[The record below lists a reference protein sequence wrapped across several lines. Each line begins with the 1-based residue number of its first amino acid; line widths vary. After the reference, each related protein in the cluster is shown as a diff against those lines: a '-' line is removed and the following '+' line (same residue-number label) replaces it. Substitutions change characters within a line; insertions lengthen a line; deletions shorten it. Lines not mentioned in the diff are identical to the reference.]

1 MENLTTYKYNDGCT
15 ESKTLRCLNAVRCQ
29 NDPVKLNG
37 NSSSTV
43 IAQFGIVCKVKI
55 RNQFSYFNIKASFEE
70 NKLEKV
76 LDKNKNHVQYKQLL
90 STRDI
95 FKDQK
100 SSYQTL
106 YVRRLAE
113 VCFQE
118 FLPYLWFNHM
128 DLLDYV
134 TSPLLAP

>member
-1 MENLTTYKYNDGCT
+1 M
-15 ESKTLRCLNAVRCQ
+15 
-29 NDPVKLNG
+29 
-37 NSSSTV
+37 
-43 IAQFGIVCKVKI
+43 KI
-55 RNQFSYFNIKASFEE
+55 RNQFSYFYIKASFEE

-76 LDKNKNHVQYKQLL
+76 LDKNKNHVQYKQPL

-95 FKDQK
+95 FKNQK

-118 FLPYLWFNHM
+118 FLPYLWFNYM